1 MKTVIQIA
9 GGMAAVMVVMWV
21 TDLGAAQA
29 ESVSGFAVREFGA
42 TGDGAT
48 KDTAAVQKAI
58 DAAGNAGGG
67 TVYFAPG
74 TYVCGSLHLRNGVTL
89 HVDAG
94 ATIKASKEKED
105 FDPLEKLD
113 FKNDSDVETTYF
125 HFALIWGEDVE
136 RIGIVGEGTIDMN
149 RDRRHGP
156 KTIAL
161 KRCKFVEIRGVHL
174 LNAPN
179 YNISMLGT
187 DYVNI
192 DGVTILKG
200 YADGIDPDACRN
212 VRIANCHI
220 ESVDDAIVPKASFS
234 LGERRACE
242 NITVTN
248 CYLATVCN
256 AFKLGTESAGDFKRI
271 AVSNCVMSGFGKEDP
286 ATSGV
291 SLESV
296 DGSNIDGVVISNLTM
311 VDVESPIFIRL
322 GNRGRDN
329 APGPGTL
336 KNVVI
341 SDVVATDA
349 INVCSITGIPE
360 RCVEGV
366 TIANVR
372 VTWKGGYP
380 YRPVTDPVPECIK
393 EYPSADMFD
402 AMPAYAFYCRHV
414 NGLRLSNL
422 DLQFRDDF
430 WRIAAEKGKKV
441 LWKTDGTP
449 MLSKPGTAGF
459 AMLCDDVKN
468 LAIAGLRAR
477 PASEGDPVL
486 RFVNVQHALLSG
498 CVAAEHT
505 KTFLEIVGRD
515 TRDIVLVGNA
525 LHRAEK
531 AIALGEGASADVV
544 RNVGGTVGGE
554 K

>member
-1 MKTVIQIA
+1 MKISIGIVCGFVWA
-9 GGMAAVMVVMWV
+9 VAAMASAS
-21 TDLGAAQA
+21 AA
-29 ESVSGFAVREFGA
+29 SVRDFGA
-42 TGDGAT
+42 KGDGVT
-48 KDTAAVQKAI
+48 KDTEALQKAI
-58 DAAGNAGGG
+58 DAAAEAGGG
-67 TVYFAPG
+67 TVQITAG
-74 TYVCGSLHLRNGVTL
+74 TYLCGSLHLRTGVTL
-89 HVDAG
+89 NLDAG
-94 ATIKASKEKED
+94 ATLKGSRDNKD

-125 HFALIWGEDVE
+125 HFALIWAEDVE
-136 RIGIVGEGTIDMN
+136 RIGIVGEGTIDMD

-161 KRCKFVEIRGVHL
+161 KRCKFVQIRGVRL

-179 YNISMLGT
+179 YNISLLGT
-187 DYVNI
+187 DFVDI

-200 YADGIDPDACRN
+200 YADGIDPDACKN

-256 AFKLGTESAGDFKRI
+256 SFKLGTESAGDFKGI
-271 AVSNCVMSGFGKEDP
+271 AVTNCVMAGFGKDDP

-296 DGSNIDGVVISNLTM
+296 DGSVIEGVAISNLTM
-311 VDVESPIFIRL
+311 IDVESPIFIRL

-329 APGPGTL
+329 APGPGAI

-341 SDVVATDA
+341 SDVVANDA
-349 INVCSITGIPE
+349 INVCSVTGIPD
-360 RCVEGV
+360 RAVEGV

-380 YRPVTDPVPECIK
+380 YRPLDDAMPECIK

-402 AMPAYAFYCRHV
+402 AVPAYAFYCRHV
-414 NGLRLSNL
+414 KGLRLANL
-422 DLQFRDDF
+422 DLGFEDSF
-430 WRIAAEKGKKV
+430 WRIDAEKGKKV
-441 LWKTDGTP
+441 HWNKDGTP
-449 MLSKPGTAGF
+449 VSSKPGHAGF
-459 AMLCDDVKN
+459 AILCDDVQD
-468 LAIAGLRAR
+468 LAVAGLSAR
-477 PASEGDPVL
+477 PAAEGDAVVRL
-486 RFVNVQHALLSG
+486 VNVRGAALTG
-498 CVAAEHT
+498 CVAEEQT
-505 KTFLEIVGRD
+505 KTFLEVAGKDSRNIA
-515 TRDIVLVGNA
+515 LNGNV

-531 AIALGEGASADVV
+531 AVALGEEVTPDAV
-544 RNVGGTVGGE
+544 RHDGQ
-554 K
+554 